1 LQKIVELAK
10 RVKNPAGESYP
21 KELNAPAKRALYDNL
36 GKDEALALKVD
47 NAVRESRQD
56 DWRSNAVKV
65 RRVRIAIKSVL
76 QDDEALTE
84 QILEL
89 VKNQN
94 EY

>member
-1 LQKIVELAK
+1 M
-10 RVKNPAGESYP
+10 
-21 KELNAPAKRALYDNL
+21 
-36 GKDEALALKVD
+36 
-47 NAVRESRQD
+47 RENKQA
-56 DWRSNAVKV
+56 DWRRNSFKVKK
-65 RRVRIAIKSVL
+65 VRIAIKSML